1 MITTDDAG
9 ATVHPDPTREAATI
23 DATERSFDT
32 AGVDPMAF
40 RAVMGSFLTG
50 VSVMTTHVEG
60 VPHGMT
66 ASAIASVSLEPPL
79 VLVCVERTTLMADR
93 VQEAGVFALSFLA
106 EDQAELSNRFAV
118 GDREEGESEFAGLTT
133 HTAVT
138 GARLLE
144 GATGTLDCRV
154 YSITDGG
161 DHLVVIGE
169 VVAAEVGRDAPLA
182 YYRGGYGVFRSR

>member
-1 MITTDDAG
+1 VTTSDEGRD
-9 ATVHPDPTREAATI
+9 TVRDDPTREAATI
-23 DATERSFDT
+23 DATDRSPDT
-32 AGVDPMAF
+32 AGVDPTTF

-50 VSVMTTHVEG
+50 VSVMTTHVDG

-106 EDQAELSNRFAV
+106 GDQAELSNRFAV
-118 GDREEGESEFAGLTT
+118 GDREEGESEFAGVATR
-133 HTAVT
+133 TAMT

-154 YSITDGG
+154 YSIADGG

-169 VVAAEVGRDAPLA
+169 VVGADVGSDAPLA
-182 YYRGGYGVFRSR
+182 YYRGGYGAFRRG